1 VVQPTTSGQRAGACG
16 TAAELSGRRSLG
28 THSTVLLDRTITAAG
43 RACTCQYL
51 RRCHRRS
58 HMLITP
64 KAIVFTA
71 PGFRVARLFML
82 GTDAQEGGGAKIR
95 HPPFR
100 LGYLQETHKWALV
113 SFLRI
118 GTLGRHL
125 AAWAPKKHAFGASF
139 WRASTQFH

>member
-1 VVQPTTSGQRAGACG
+1 
-16 TAAELSGRRSLG
+16 
-28 THSTVLLDRTITAAG
+28 
-43 RACTCQYL
+43 
-51 RRCHRRS
+51 
-58 HMLITP
+58 MLITP

-125 AAWAPKKHAFGASF
+125 AAWAAQEACVWRLFLANFHTVPLAAIGHMDDLDAGHALKQFTGQVRRGAGPRGGIS
-139 WRASTQFH
+139 QFAWIGPGVVDEAADRSQR